1 MSKKQIV
8 LFTME
13 GCPWCSDMKKMLQEE
28 SIEFL
33 DRNINQYEDEYKMF
47 VEITENDFVPAFMII
62 NDINDLSKT
71 KLYAPERDF
80 DGIEEGVKIIKE
92 SFKK

>member
-28 SIEFL
+28 NIEFL
-33 DRNINQYEDEYKMF
+33 DRNINQYEDE
-47 VEITENDFVPAFMII
+47 
-62 NDINDLSKT
+62 
-71 KLYAPERDF
+71 
-80 DGIEEGVKIIKE
+80 
-92 SFKK
+92 

>member
-28 SIEFL
+28 NIEFL

-80 DGIEEGVKIIKE
+80 DDLEDGVSIIKE
-92 SFKK
+92 FFER